1 MIEVRFHGRGGQ
13 GSVVASRIL
22 ANAFVQEN
30 KYGSAF
36 PMFGFERRGAPVTAY
51 GRFDDEPVLEKTA
64 IYHPDCLVVL
74 DPTQRDSP
82 SVYDGLKPN
91 GILILNS
98 TMEPKEPHENL
109 ALVAMADATRI
120 AVEEMGIPAPN
131 TGMLGVFAAATG
143 WIKVESILAGLEDYF
158 DGRKLEGNKRC
169 VKRGFEETKTI
180 KLWPLSLTHI
190 KGL

>member
-22 ANAFVQEN
+22 ASAFVREN
-30 KYGSAF
+30 KFGSAF

-64 IYHPDCLVVL
+64 IYSPDCLVVL
-74 DPTQRDSP
+74 DSSQRDSP
-82 SVYDGLKPN
+82 SVYEGLKPN

-98 TMEPKEPHENL
+98 TMRPKEPHKNL

-120 AVEEMGIPAPN
+120 AVEEIGLPAPN

-143 WIKVESILAGLEDYF
+143 WVKMESILAGLEDYF
-158 DGRKLEGNKRC
+158 DGPNLEGNKRC
-169 VKRGFEETKTI
+169 VKRGFEETKII
-180 KLWPLSLTHI
+180 K
-190 KGL
+190 

>member
-30 KYGSAF
+30 KFGSAF

-64 IYHPDCLVVL
+64 IYHPDCIVVL
-74 DPTQRDSP
+74 DPSQRDSP
-82 SVYDGLKPN
+82 HVYEGLKPN

-98 TMEPKEPHENL
+98 TMGPKESHENL
-109 ALVAMADATRI
+109 TLVAMADATRI
-120 AVEEMGIPAPN
+120 AVEELGLPAPN
-131 TGMLGVFAAATG
+131 TGILGVFAAATG
-143 WIKVESILAGLEDYF
+143 WIKLESIIAGLEDHF
-158 DGRKLEGNKRC
+158 HSNKLDRNKRC
-169 VKRGFEETKTI
+169 VQRGFEETKTI
-180 KLWPLSLTHI
+180 EL
-190 KGL
+190 